1 MDRTPH
7 VMHVDTAEGVLLPSA
22 VKAQENP
29 SIGHT
34 PPENPSIGHT
44 PPETL
49 QTRDT
54 STNQSVSQDET
65 LGPAQVIPPNSLF
78 SRSSLHTSP
87 FFSSPFQPRD
97 VLYDQEYSHESIYYP
112 SFSQQR
118 PIWNGLRHDYN
129 VTDV

>member
-1 MDRTPH
+1 MDRNPH
-7 VMHVDTAEGVLLPSA
+7 VMHVDTAEDVLLPSA
-22 VKAQENP
+22 VKAQ
-29 SIGHT
+29 
-34 PPENPSIGHT
+34 ENPSIGHT